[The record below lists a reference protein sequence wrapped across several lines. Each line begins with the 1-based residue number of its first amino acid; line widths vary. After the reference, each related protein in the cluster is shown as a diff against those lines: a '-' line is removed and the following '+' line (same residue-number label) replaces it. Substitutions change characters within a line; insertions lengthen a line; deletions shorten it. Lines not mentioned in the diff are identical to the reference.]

1 MYKGH
6 YQPSSDCTATNVL
19 VFSVRDNLQGIGLVV
34 SLLYVLT
41 TSETDIFTYYDWKY
55 LHRRPLFAVGADLPG
70 IKSSDNGGTFEEI
83 LKKPQKLLKQR
94 WKVSTA
100 RKHRF
105 LSCIV
110 ILFFVLTYI
119 HSFIL
124 QVDMWLMKKDIYT
137 DRNYWQHKLTQLI
150 TFDKPGLQHYL
161 PVRVYC
167 IVLCCAY

>member
-1 MYKGH
+1 ME
-6 YQPSSDCTATNVL
+6 
-19 VFSVRDNLQGIGLVV
+19 SVNCAQAQVPI
-34 SLLYVLT
+34 
-41 TSETDIFTYYDWKY
+41 
-55 LHRRPLFAVGADLPG
+55 LHRNFIFR
-70 IKSSDNGGTFEEI
+70 SN
-83 LKKPQKLLKQR
+83 
-94 WKVSTA
+94 
-100 RKHRF
+100 
-105 LSCIV
+105 
-110 ILFFVLTYI
+110 I

>member
-19 VFSVRDNLQGIGLVV
+19 FFSVRDNLQGIGLVV

-41 TSETDIFTYYDWKY
+41 TSETDIFTSQTTF
-55 LHRRPLFAVGADLPG
+55 RRWSRFTWNKVQRQRRDIRRDFKKAT
-70 IKSSDNGGTFEEI
+70 KTFEAAMESVNCAQAQVPI
-83 LKKPQKLLKQR
+83 M
-94 WKVSTA
+94 
-100 RKHRF
+100 HRNF
-105 LSCIV
+105 MFRSI
-110 ILFFVLTYI
+110 IMSSYASNI